1 MGRPQ
6 VRVAS
11 AVLEALLGGDEDPG
25 PGRRGEGGRRAVRAS
40 TASVGDAPEAPTRG
54 WASPGETPAPRTP
67 RLLRT
72 RERNF
77 RPGDSGSAR
86 PQPASLQRPHGGA
99 CLALTSAGLV
109 AASPPLQA
117 VDTGV
122 PTPRQS
128 GQQPAGGL
136 RRQRG
141 WSGPPAPPQE
151 TELQPERPQSWSP
164 RRRSAGDQRAPASS
178 GLVDGR
184 HRRSVPRGPGG
195 ESEALGAGRDPGTA
209 GASED
214 REEQTGEAGVKT
226 EEHSSE
232 PRGPGP
238 QALRGGQSRPPGP
251 ALGHWEKRQLHE
263 GPGTCVGW
271 MKGAVS
277 GRNGGH
283 AGLPNSSSRFFPG
296 RRQGGACPAGGVRT
310 VTLSPRGCGGRR
322 DPRVPQ
328 HGLVCRACDAVGP
341 LPPDPLSTDSP
352 RVQPRCPRRA
362 PSRPTRGSF
371 AGSGERLARGML
383 QDRSGHGS
391 QTQAS
396 PGGRRL
402 LRRSS
407 ASGLGAWR
415 KRAVGPPRAE
425 AQLSMR
431 DRLPLPRQ
439 HGAGRP
445 PAAVLDAGLPA
456 GGDGGRGRPGG
467 GCCLQSWGV
476 GGSSWA
482 AGKGRPTGPACAV
495 GPG

>member
-1 MGRPQ
+1 
-6 VRVAS
+6 
-11 AVLEALLGGDEDPG
+11 
-25 PGRRGEGGRRAVRAS
+25 
-40 TASVGDAPEAPTRG
+40 
-54 WASPGETPAPRTP
+54 
-67 RLLRT
+67 
-72 RERNF
+72 
-77 RPGDSGSAR
+77 
-86 PQPASLQRPHGGA
+86 
-99 CLALTSAGLV
+99 
-109 AASPPLQA
+109 
-117 VDTGV
+117 
-122 PTPRQS
+122 
-128 GQQPAGGL
+128 
-136 RRQRG
+136 
-141 WSGPPAPPQE
+141 
-151 TELQPERPQSWSP
+151 
-164 RRRSAGDQRAPASS
+164 
-178 GLVDGR
+178 
-184 HRRSVPRGPGG
+184 
-195 ESEALGAGRDPGTA
+195 
-209 GASED
+209 
-214 REEQTGEAGVKT
+214 
-226 EEHSSE
+226 
-232 PRGPGP
+232 
-238 QALRGGQSRPPGP
+238 
-251 ALGHWEKRQLHE
+251 
-263 GPGTCVGW
+263 

-322 DPRVPQ
+322 DPHVPR
-328 HGLVCRACDAVGP
+328 HGLVCRACDTVGP
-341 LPPDPLSTDSP
+341 LPPDPLSADSP

-371 AGSGERLARGML
+371 AGSGERLARGMP

-396 PGGRRL
+396 PGSRRL
-402 LRRSS
+402 PRRSP

-425 AQLSMR
+425 ARLSMR

-439 HGAGRP
+439 HGAGQP

-482 AGKGRPTGPACAV
+482 AGKGRPTGPACTV

>member
-1 MGRPQ
+1 M
-6 VRVAS
+6 
-11 AVLEALLGGDEDPG
+11 
-25 PGRRGEGGRRAVRAS
+25 
-40 TASVGDAPEAPTRG
+40 
-54 WASPGETPAPRTP
+54 
-67 RLLRT
+67 
-72 RERNF
+72 
-77 RPGDSGSAR
+77 
-86 PQPASLQRPHGGA
+86 
-99 CLALTSAGLV
+99 
-109 AASPPLQA
+109 
-117 VDTGV
+117 
-122 PTPRQS
+122 
-128 GQQPAGGL
+128 
-136 RRQRG
+136 
-141 WSGPPAPPQE
+141 
-151 TELQPERPQSWSP
+151 
-164 RRRSAGDQRAPASS
+164 
-178 GLVDGR
+178 
-184 HRRSVPRGPGG
+184 PRGPGG

-310 VTLSPRGCGGRR
+310 VTLSPRGCGRRR
-322 DPRVPQ
+322 DPHVPR

-341 LPPDPLSTDSP
+341 LPPDPLSADSP

-402 LRRSS
+402 PRRSP

-425 AQLSMR
+425 APAEHARSASAPQTAR
-431 DRLPLPRQ
+431 GRPAPR
-439 HGAGRP
+439 GRAGRWP
-445 PAAVLDAGLPA
+445 PCRWGRWERASWRGVLPA
-456 GGDGGRGRPGG
+456 ELGCQWEQLGGWEGKANRTGLRCGPQVRTGQAPGTSCRKSSQGQYGRPGG
-467 GCCLQSWGV
+467 S
-476 GGSSWA
+476 
-482 AGKGRPTGPACAV
+482 
-495 GPG
+495 